1 MLFAL
6 MLPMILAL
14 GGIVI
19 GVGNWYVHGKNLQ
32 TKADAGAFGRRRR
45 VGSFHAGRRSI
56 RRGAR
61 RRRLDCTRAIG
72 STRRSGSLRSKIHPS

>member
-1 MLFAL
+1 

-32 TKADAGAFGRRRR
+32 TKADAGAFGGGDSWAFPCGPQIDARIDAQARLYAGSNNPQ
-45 VGSFHAGRRSI
+45 VGGVPI
-56 RRGAR
+56 RRF
-61 RRRLDCTRAIG
+61 I
-72 STRRSGSLRSKIHPS
+72 PS